1 MPVEIELKVSRRGI
15 EPGHA
20 QAIRVAF
27 EQSSISAQSVVKLAP
42 RRTREVLGR
51 LHIQFVAIRSGSV
64 APADPCSPT
73 KTGAPFLKIPQRK
86 AGRVSQSV
94 QKIGSPA
101 EGVVGEQAPGRLLRR
116 YIELPRPDSRR
127 QTPPG
132 TRLQSACS
140 RRLRDPLP
148 TSDRESIP
156 EKRRHAARPQGQTDS
171 SAFNAA
177 ASSGGVTPSDVI
189 SLPILTAAFP
199 LSPPGAIA

>member
-15 EPGHA
+15 KPGHA

-27 EQSSISAQSVVKLAP
+27 EQGSISAQSVVKLAP

-51 LHIQFVAIRSGSV
+51 LHIQFVAIQSGSV
-64 APADPCSPT
+64 APADPRSPT

-94 QKIGSPA
+94 QKIGSPPKA
-101 EGVVGEQAPGRLLRR
+101 LWEQAPGRLLRR

-148 TSDRESIP
+148 TSHRESIP
-156 EKRRHAARPQGQTDS
+156 EKRRHAARPQGQTTR
-171 SAFNAA
+171 A
-177 ASSGGVTPSDVI
+177 PSTLRRAQV
-189 SLPILTAAFP
+189 
-199 LSPPGAIA
+199 G